1 MHTEPAWMPE
11 IEARGG
17 PYILTMRH
25 PMAVARSWMRRGKPM
40 DAVFCSMWEN
50 LFHLSQYESYWLP
63 VDSAD
68 REQRL
73 ALIAKR
79 FDVPCETSWH
89 PVGES
94 TGEVIWRE
102 GMTLDEARE
111 FFLGLPFEQF
121 GYEI

>member
-1 MHTEPAWMPE
+1 
-11 IEARGG
+11 
-17 PYILTMRH
+17 
-25 PMAVARSWMRRGKPM
+25 M

-73 ALIAKR
+73 ALIAER
-79 FDVPCETSWH
+79 FDAPCETSWQ